1 MKMVAAITGF
11 AIVFVVLWDA
21 FETIILPRR
30 VKRKFRLT
38 RLYYLSTWRLW
49 SALAR
54 SFPRWKRREAYLS
67 FFGPLSLLFLLVLWA
82 AGLIAGFSLLHWAAG
97 DAADLGTS
105 LYFSGTNFFTLGL
118 GDITPRTP
126 VAKLLTVSEAGT
138 GFAFLAIMIG
148 YLPVIYQ
155 AFSRREINI
164 SLLDARAGSPPAAG
178 ELLRRHA
185 NEQGME
191 ALRQLLHEWERWSAE
206 LLESHLSY
214 PVLAYFRSQHNN
226 QSWVAALTTI
236 LDVCALVMAGLEG
249 ACGCQAKLTFAMA
262 RHAVVDLAQ
271 IFSAPPRKPE
281 HDRLPPADLE
291 RLRHD
296 LSSVGLQL
304 AKGPET
310 DQRLRELRRMYE
322 PYVGALSRRLLLP
335 LPPWIKPPAQRDN
348 WETSGWDSILRAQR
362 EESPALGDE
371 EHF

>member
-1 MKMVAAITGF
+1 MKMVAAIAGF
-11 AIVFVVLWDA
+11 VIVFVVLWDA
-21 FETIILPRR
+21 FETIVLPRR
-30 VKRKFRLT
+30 VKRKFRLA
-38 RLYYLSTWRLW
+38 RLYYISAWLSW
-49 SALAR
+49 SAVAR

-82 AGLIAGFSLLHWAAG
+82 AGLIAGFGLLHWAAG
-97 DAADLGTS
+97 DAADLGTT

-155 AFSRREINI
+155 AFSHREINI

-185 NEQGME
+185 QDRGME

-226 QSWVAALTTI
+226 QSWLAALTAI
-236 LDVCALVMAGLEG
+236 LDACALVMAGLEG
-249 ACGCQAKLTFAMA
+249 ACERQAKLTFAMT

-281 HDRLPPADLE
+281 HDRLPPTELE

-296 LSSVGLQL
+296 LTSAGLRLESGQDADQL
-304 AKGPET
+304 
-310 DQRLRELRRMYE
+310 LRELRRMYE

-335 LPPWIKPPAQRDN
+335 LPPWMKPPAQRDN

-362 EESPALGDE
+362 EESPRLGEE

>member
-1 MKMVAAITGF
+1 MVAAIAGF

-21 FETIILPRR
+21 FETIVLPRR
-30 VKRKFRLT
+30 VKRKIRLA
-38 RLYYLSTWRLW
+38 RLYYIWTWLPW
-49 SALAR
+49 SAVAR
-54 SFPRWKRREAYLS
+54 GFPGWKRREAYLS
-67 FFGPLSLLFLLVLWA
+67 FYGPLSLLFLLVLWA
-82 AGLIAGFSLLHWAAG
+82 VGLIAGFSLLHWAAG
-97 DAADLGTS
+97 DAADLGTN
-105 LYFSGTNFFTLGL
+105 LYFSGTTFFTLGL

-126 VAKLLTVSEAGT
+126 VTKLLTVSEAGT

-185 NEQGME
+185 DEHGME

-206 LLESHLSY
+206 VLESHLSY

-226 QSWVAALTTI
+226 QSWIAALTAI
-236 LDVCALVMAGLEG
+236 LDACALVMAGLEG
-249 ACGCQAKLTFAMA
+249 ACECQAELTFAIT

-296 LSSVGLQL
+296 LSSAGLQL
-304 AKGPET
+304 ERGQDA

-335 LPPWIKPPAQRDN
+335 LPPWMKPPAQRDN
-348 WETSGWDSILRAQR
+348 WETSGWDSILHAQR
-362 EESPALGDE
+362 EESPALGEE